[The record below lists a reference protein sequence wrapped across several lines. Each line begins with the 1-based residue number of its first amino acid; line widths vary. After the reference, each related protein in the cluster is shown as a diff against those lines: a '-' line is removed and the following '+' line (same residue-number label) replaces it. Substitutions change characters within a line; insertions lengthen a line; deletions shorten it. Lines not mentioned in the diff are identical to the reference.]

1 MSTPITLRRLFRNY
15 LSLIGGGVAGM
26 SFVVNVFLLFLDFLS
41 PTQNPYVGIITYMIL
56 PGVTLSGM
64 GLIFGGAV
72 LRLFRL
78 RRGAQVVEL
87 PRLDLNNTRH
97 RLVLAGTFLAVIFF
111 LGLSGIGGYE
121 SYHYTDSVTFCGQ
134 TCHTVME
141 PEYTAYQNSA
151 HARVACVQCHI
162 GPGAEW
168 YVKSKINGAY
178 QVYSVMFNKFSRPI
192 QTPIENLRPA
202 QDVCEQ
208 CHWPAKF
215 WGEQLAT
222 RVHFGSDEKN
232 SRREVSL
239 LIKTGGGVELGAE
252 AGIHS
257 HMNIQNKIWYAAADH
272 WRQVIPWI
280 RVQGPDGRITEYVS
294 TDKPLSPDQLKKAE
308 IRRMDCV
315 DCHNRPSHRYLP
327 PGRALDPSLQA
338 GRISTDLPY
347 IKKVAVEAMVK
358 SYATADDAD
367 RGIEAQIRGFYQKQY
382 PALAQAQDQKLKAAI
397 AETKRIYHL
406 NFFPEMKVSWQAYPE
421 NIGHK
426 EFPGCFRC
434 HDGKHVSADGKRIN
448 RDCGT
453 CHELLERRTG
463 GVIVRMA
470 ATPAFAHPWKLAGK
484 HAELLCEACHTG
496 GPAKPATCRGCH
508 GIVESGPPMAGMQ
521 CKECHLKDQQV
532 KPLAKCATCHGALA
546 GLHQKVPH
554 KNAGCVACHA
564 PHQWK
569 VEGRDRCLTCHG
581 DRAQHNPRAAC
592 LECHDYRPTAAAS
605 KAGPPPAKG
614 GPPPI
619 TFPADP
625 NSPGAVTFE
634 HAKHLAK
641 GAKCADCH
649 PKLFKMQKGADKLSM
664 DSMGEGK
671 ACGAC
676 HNDKRAFGVMDGDR
690 CATCHKGS

>member
-1 MSTPITLRRLFRNY
+1 MPATITLRRLFRNY

-26 SFVVNVFLLFLDFLS
+26 SFAVNVFLLFLDFLS

-56 PGVTLSGM
+56 PGVTLTGV
-64 GLIFGGAV
+64 GLILGGAT
-72 LRLFRL
+72 LRFLQL

-87 PRLDLNNTRH
+87 PKLDLNNTRH
-97 RLVLAGTFLAVIFF
+97 RLALIGTFLVVFLF
-111 LGLSGIGGYE
+111 LGLSAIGGYE
-121 SYHYTDSVTFCGQ
+121 SYHYTDSVAFCGK
-134 TCHTVME
+134 TCHTVMS
-141 PEYTAYQNSA
+141 PEYTAYQGSP
-151 HARVACVQCHI
+151 HARVACVSCHI

-168 YVKSKINGAY
+168 FVRAKISGAY

-215 WGEQLAT
+215 WGEQLAN
-222 RVHFGSDEKN
+222 RVHFSSDEKN
-232 SRREVSL
+232 TRREVGL
-239 LIKTGGGVELGAE
+239 LIKTGGGSVAGVN
-252 AGIHS
+252 AGIHY
-257 HMNIQNKIWYAAADH
+257 HMNIQNKIWYAAADRR
-272 WRQVIPWI
+272 RQVIPWI
-280 RVQGPDGRITEYVS
+280 QVQGPDGRVTEYLS
-294 TDKPLSPDQLKKAE
+294 TEKPFTAEELKRVE

-327 PGRALDPSLQA
+327 PGRALDPSLQE
-338 GRISTDLPY
+338 GRIPAELPF

-358 SYATADDAD
+358 TYATFAEAD
-367 RGIEAQIRGFYQKQY
+367 RGIEAYIRDFYQKQY
-382 PALAQAQDQKLKAAI
+382 PAVAKGQDQKLQAAV
-397 AETKRIYHL
+397 AEVQRVYHQ
-406 NFFPEMKVSWQAYPE
+406 NFFPEMRVSWQAYPD

-434 HDGKHVSADGKRIN
+434 HDGKHASADGKTVSHN
-448 RDCGT
+448 CDT
-453 CHELLERRTG
+453 CHEFLERTQAG
-463 GVIVRMA
+463 GLLRA
-470 ATPAFAHPWKLAGK
+470 EASPAFAHPWKLAGG
-484 HAELLCEACHTG
+484 HTALLCGVCHTG

-508 GIVESGPPMAGMQ
+508 GIAESGPPMAGMQ
-521 CKECHLKDQQV
+521 CKECHLKEQQV
-532 KPLAKCATCHGALA
+532 KPLVTCATCHGDLA
-546 GLHQKVPH
+546 GLHQKIPH
-554 KNAGCVACHA
+554 KDAGCVACHA

-581 DRAQHNPRAAC
+581 DRAQHNPGAAC
-592 LECHDYRPTAAAS
+592 FECHDYRPTAAAG
-605 KAGPPPAKG
+605 KPGAIPAKG

-619 TFPADP
+619 TFSDDP
-625 NSPGAVTFE
+625 NSPGPVTFE

-649 PKLFKMQKGADKLSM
+649 PKLFKMKKGADKLSM

-676 HNDKRAFGVMDGDR
+676 HNGKRAFGVMDGDR